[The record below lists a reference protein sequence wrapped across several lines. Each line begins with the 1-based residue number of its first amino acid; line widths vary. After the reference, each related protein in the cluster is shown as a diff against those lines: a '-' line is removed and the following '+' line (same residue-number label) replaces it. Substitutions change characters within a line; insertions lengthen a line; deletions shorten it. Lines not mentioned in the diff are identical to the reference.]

1 MSNEGTG
8 NNGGKTA
15 RTIFGIIMIIIYVG
29 MGILLLIN
37 YFSWMDNGWQWL
49 RLVGGCLFIVYGL
62 WRAYRQFKGIDRNV
76 GDPE

>member
-37 YFSWMDNGWQWL
+37 YFNWMDNGWQWL
-49 RLVGGCLFIVYGL
+49 RWVGGCLFIVYGL

>member
-49 RLVGGCLFIVYGL
+49 RGVGGCLFIVYGL

>member
-1 MSNEGTG
+1 
-8 NNGGKTA
+8 
-15 RTIFGIIMIIIYVG
+15 

-49 RLVGGCLFIVYGL
+49 RWVGGCLFIVYGL